1 MQKLIYDSKS
11 FTPFGFL
18 RSAVFVTKEYFH
30 RRPDRKYTPAFLQNG
45 KVDEAN
51 QHLKTLE
58 RDGIVVIP
66 GHFKGEQLAT
76 LQALF
81 DKAVEGKPTE
91 GVENSFSEANGC
103 GAGMPILQAAL
114 DDMLLQIIGSYYKK
128 EFGLGR
134 GNAVRLLPTP
144 PKRSES
150 YQWHHDTRGRQ
161 IHGMI
166 LLNDVSPEGQRMSY
180 LKGSHNVYYDRFR
193 GESHGSRFENDVAT
207 QGAIRGDVVELAG
220 PAGTVGLFDS
230 NGLHSG
236 NRNEKEKR
244 DCLLFCYVSHPRHF
258 KPVALKREELAQ
270 LPPHKRELVEMNP
283 RLKVIG

>member
-1 MQKLIYDSKS
+1 MQKLIYDNKS
-11 FTPFGFL
+11 LTPFGFL
-18 RSAVFVTKEYFH
+18 RSAIFVTKEYIH
-30 RRPDRKYTPAFLQNG
+30 RRPDRKYSPSFLTNG
-45 KVDEAN
+45 KNEDATR
-51 QHLKTLE
+51 HLESLE

-66 GHFKGEQLAT
+66 GYFKGEQLAT
-76 LQALF
+76 LQGLF
-81 DKAVEGKPTE
+81 DKVVAGKPTP

-114 DDMLLQIIGSYYKK
+114 DDMLLQIIGGYYKK

-166 LLNDVSPEGQRMSY
+166 LLNDVTPEGQRMSY
-180 LKGSHNVYYDRFR
+180 LKGSHNIYYDRFR
-193 GESHGSRFENDVAT
+193 GESHGSRFENDVAKA
-207 QGAIRGDVVELAG
+207 GGISGEVAELAG

-236 NRNEKEKR
+236 NRNDKEKR

-258 KPVALKREELAQ
+258 KDVSIKREVLMQ
-270 LPPHKRELVEMNP
+270 LPEHKRKLVEMNP
-283 RLKVIG
+283 RLTITD